1 MNERNNIINI
11 LKKKKFKSCFYFF
24 FFINQ
29 TNKHFNFQIV
39 RVLCKP
45 TARFEAF
52 MRHQLDQRLPLLG
65 IA

>member
-11 LKKKKFKSCFYFF
+11 LKKKKFKKLFLF